1 MAEVPPVFRPA
12 LRRELDALVAGERP
26 ELMIWV
32 QSYGKS
38 GTSLVPQPESIW
50 DHARTD
56 FRVRADGSSFGTAPL
71 WTVDESP
78 SDLAVE
84 FEITDK
90 GVVTL
95 TDLHV
100 L

>member
-1 MAEVPPVFRPA
+1 MAEVPPVFRAA

-32 QSYGKS
+32 QNYGKS
-38 GTSLVPQPESIW
+38 GTSLVPQPEAIW
-50 DHARTD
+50 DHALTD
-56 FRVRADGSSFGTAPL
+56 FLVRADGSSFGTAPL
-71 WTVDESP
+71 WTVDE
-78 SDLAVE
+78 
-84 FEITDK
+84 FEITDE